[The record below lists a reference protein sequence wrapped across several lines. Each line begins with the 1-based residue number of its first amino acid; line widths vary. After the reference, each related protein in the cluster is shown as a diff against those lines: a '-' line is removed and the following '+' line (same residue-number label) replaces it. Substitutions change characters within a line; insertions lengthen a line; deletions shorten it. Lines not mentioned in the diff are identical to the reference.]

1 MWLCRVQ
8 ATMHQPAGLTLQH
21 TVLPGTSFFSD
32 FSLLLSF
39 ASYLNTSQQ
48 FSPPPLF
55 SVTLF
60 PPSVPKYADTSLLRS
75 HKSHEKEIPNNSAS
89 LHPCI
94 PPFTQHLLSNTFSP
108 INFPLPFSTPSQR
121 STFHLFSFFSPLCF
135 LSFSRSVSPMPLKR
149 N

>member
-108 INFPLPFSTPSQR
+108 INFPPPFSDTVAAIHLSLVFFFL
-121 STFHLFSFFSPLCF
+121 SSLFSLF
-135 LSFSRSVSPMPLKR
+135 LPQCLPDAS
-149 N
+149 